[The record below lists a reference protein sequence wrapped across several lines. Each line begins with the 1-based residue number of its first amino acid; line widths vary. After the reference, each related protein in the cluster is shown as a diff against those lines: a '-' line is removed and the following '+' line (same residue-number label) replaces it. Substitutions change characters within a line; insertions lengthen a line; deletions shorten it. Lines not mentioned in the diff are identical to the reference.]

1 MGPHEVKES
10 SYCCQ
15 HEVTQITQL
24 AADEHF
30 LQINPS
36 IADLSAWF
44 KGKLQNHLDTWA
56 WEQKFKNLWD
66 TEKQRLKF
74 YDIL

>member
-44 KGKLQNHLDTWA
+44 KGKLQNHLDT
-56 WEQKFKNLWD
+56 
-66 TEKQRLKF
+66 
-74 YDIL
+74 